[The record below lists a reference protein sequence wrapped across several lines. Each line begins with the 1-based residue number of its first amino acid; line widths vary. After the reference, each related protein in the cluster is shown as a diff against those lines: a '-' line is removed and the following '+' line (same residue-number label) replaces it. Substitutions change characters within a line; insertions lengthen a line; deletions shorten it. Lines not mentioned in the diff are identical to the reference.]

1 MPQRVP
7 AFRAPRVRMH
17 RTKREENRPNAY
29 QRGYVDSKHFAWRQ
43 AVLLRDNWQCQDCGR
58 ICGNKR
64 EAHADH
70 ISPIVAGTD
79 HCEDGRSRYDV
90 DGGQCLCVRC
100 HSRKT
105 ASEQEKK

>member
-17 RTKREENRPNAY
+17 RTRRDENRPNAY

-70 ISPIVAGTD
+70 IIPVSQRPDLRHEV
-79 HCEDGRSRYDV
+79 SN
-90 DGGQCLCVRC
+90 GQCLCHSC

-105 ASEQEKK
+105 CAESIRKTL